1 MISLDTP
8 KTTKSD
14 TKSSSTSKLSTDKNF
29 DKPSLSFSELLK
41 GIENKSDSK
50 NQIQNG
56 TKTISDAKNTKE
68 TSSNSFLSLLK
79 NDTKN
84 LNNKD
89 SIELEIKKVSDNK
102 ETVDNKEITE
112 IKTASTLLNETKE
125 TLPKDLTITE
135 VKSLIYNAKQSLK
148 TQITQS
154 EGYKKSEIKDLPK
167 TLKGLVSVADKL
179 EVDVSKITIEKVQA
193 KQVVPNDVNTK
204 KDLDLGS
211 KKETKSKVSKEGK
224 IDSVLSKDI
233 SSDKFSNKVQISTE
247 QFIQAKGQKEIKVDN
262 KSLKSNADET
272 LRSLLSG
279 DKKIKTE
286 TNISDDIST
295 VTASIIASQDKEE
308 EKDTLESL
316 LKSDSDSTPSKTDN
330 TSNVHKADSLE
341 VKINESKQMIK
352 YLSQDIKQAI
362 DDYKSPFTRVKV
374 QLNPEKLGEVDLTV
388 IQRGKDLIVNLSS
401 NNTAI
406 NALSMNVNELKTQLN
421 NNGINNATFNF
432 SDTSQGQEQS
442 SSQQNNQNQQRQA
455 SKEYDYFNNEEQNEE
470 ILSSLEIVVPNYA

>member
-14 TKSSSTSKLSTDKNF
+14 TKSSSTSKLSTNKNF

-211 KKETKSKVSKEGK
+211 KKESKSKVSKEGK

>member
-14 TKSSSTSKLSTDKNF
+14 TKSSSTSKLSTDKNS

-89 SIELEIKKVSDNK
+89 LIELEIKKVSDNK

-193 KQVVPNDVNTK
+193 KQVAPNDVNTK

-211 KKETKSKVSKEGK
+211 KKESKSKM
-224 IDSVLSKDI
+224 SKDI

-262 KSLKSNADET
+262 KSSKSNADET

>member
-211 KKETKSKVSKEGK
+211 KKESKSKVSKEGK

>member
-14 TKSSSTSKLSTDKNF
+14 TKSSSTSKLSTNKNF

-211 KKETKSKVSKEGK
+211 KKESKSKVSKESK

-262 KSLKSNADET
+262 KSSKSNADET